1 MLVEDDFQKYT
12 NDLSFGVRL
21 YRRAGEHGL
30 RIPRSSFITRS
41 KNNGGGGVSITMQ
54 NILNEK
60 NQKAIKHNVPEQKVK
75 GERTK

>member
-1 MLVEDDFQKYT
+1 MVYGFLEAV
-12 NDLSFGVRL
+12 LLLG
-21 YRRAGEHGL
+21 A
-30 RIPRSSFITRS
+30 

>member
-1 MLVEDDFQKYT
+1 MPHNKATIHLQKARGWLVCRQQGDIWIKVDAVLVEDDFQKYT

-41 KNNGGGGVSITMQ
+41 K
-54 NILNEK
+54 K
-60 NQKAIKHNVPEQKVK
+60 
-75 GERTK
+75 